1 MKQNMKNTTFP
12 ALVKLKNQLISVMC
26 LFNTPNVIKVTG
38 EFIKTV
44 TQFLDGYNIF
54 PNANDS
60 TWCCPG
66 FSGYAR

>member
-1 MKQNMKNTTFP
+1 MFKCSDAKMKQNMKNTTFP

-60 TWCCPG
+60 T
-66 FSGYAR
+66 